1 MPRRLSK
8 PLGVRMRTESRG
20 STAARVAVVL
30 GVGALAAV
38 GTAALTAGALS
49 VYAARTVITPPSR
62 RPDDIPILRV
72 DLAARIIVL
81 GATLDSRLP
90 GEYSLWFAGDT
101 GHAVLGDIIDSDER
115 TVTRRLL
122 RVNFG
127 ALERARHGRFSG
139 WVYLAP
145 EELGVRSREVS
156 IATPL
161 GDAPAWHV
169 PAAWD
174 ETDRPA
180 DNPRWVIQVHGR
192 AVRRAETIRAVPVF
206 ADHGYDS
213 LLISYRND
221 GDAPRSPDHR
231 YALGDRE
238 WRDVEAALRFAV
250 AHGAREIVLM
260 GWSMGGATV
269 LQTLTRSAY
278 RTYIRGVVLD
288 SPVVDWLVTL
298 DFQAASRR
306 LPRIVRFGVFTL
318 FRERWGRFFTG
329 LAEPLDFERLD
340 FVARAREI
348 EVPVLLLHSDDDGF
362 VPSDASRALA
372 AARPDVV
379 QLEVFQVA
387 RHTKLWNYDRERWE
401 RVVGDWL
408 AALRPQSSREP
419 DA

>member
-1 MPRRLSK
+1 
-8 PLGVRMRTESRG
+8 MRSNSRG
-20 STAARVAVVL
+20 LTAGRAAAVL

-38 GTAALTAGALS
+38 GALAVTAGALS
-49 VYAARTVITPPSR
+49 VYAARAVITPPSR
-62 RPDDIPILRV
+62 RPDDIPILDV
-72 DLAARIIVL
+72 DLDDGIIVL
-81 GATLDSRLP
+81 GSTLDSRLP
-90 GEYSLWFAGDT
+90 GEYSFWFAGDT
-101 GHAVLGDIIDSDER
+101 GHAQLGDLVDVDAR

-122 RVNFG
+122 KVDFG
-127 ALERARHGRFSG
+127 DLERARAGRLSG
-139 WVYLAP
+139 WVYLDP
-145 EELGVRSREVS
+145 EELGVRFRDVQ

-174 ETDRPA
+174 EGDRPA
-180 DNPRWVIQVHGR
+180 ENRRWVIQVHGR
-192 AVRRAETIRAVPVF
+192 AVRRAETLRAVPVF
-206 ADHGYDS
+206 AEHGYDS

-238 WRDVEAALRFAV
+238 WRDVEAALRYAV

-278 RTYIRGVVLD
+278 RKYLQGIVLD

-348 EVPVLLLHSDDDGF
+348 SVPVLLLHSDDDGF

-372 AARPDVV
+372 TIRPDIV
-379 QLEVFQVA
+379 QLEVFEVA
-387 RHTKLWNYDRERWE
+387 RHTKLWNYDRARWE
-401 RVVGDWL
+401 RVVGAWL
-408 AALRPQSSREP
+408 GALSPTTSPEA